1 MQRHIAAQHGGMG
14 YCLRFMDY
22 ISGRQTGLYPQSSD
36 STLRQ
41 KPFKSLF
48 DVWCGEFIKEDA
60 RQKASKLNSVSYP
73 AWGQNAPYAN
83 QSSESPDTH
92 SLIEQERVQVV
103 GYCGHICEECLQIDL
118 LSFTN
123 KFKPQVI
130 NHKCIPENLVKS
142 LLLSE
147 KQKSDMLREGHIQIP
162 FYIRDLVIHDS
173 KDGLIF
179 LHAIRDP
186 SDGRGKKIKSIPP
199 NQYDWSARAIRGG
212 CTPIDHRELTEFLI
226 QANPASYG
234 VFVLSHGETPAYY
247 IMAVTDTPILHFP
260 GSTAT

>member
-1 MQRHIAAQHGGMG
+1 
-14 YCLRFMDY
+14 MDY

-118 LSFTN
+118 LSSTN
-123 KFKPQVI
+123 KFKLQVI

-147 KQKSDMLREGHIQIP
+147 KQISDMLREGHIQIP

-173 KDGLIF
+173 KDGSIF

-186 SDGRGKKIKSIPP
+186 SNGRGKRIKSIPP

-234 VFVLSHGETPAYY
+234 VFDLSHGQTPAYY